1 MNALVSL
8 NARCEGGTVRRIA
21 LVYNARSEFD
31 LKVMAGV
38 AAYIQDR
45 RRPDAR
51 NSADSI
57 VVKIH
62 DECDFQY
69 RKADGIVTKLDD
81 PEIRI
86 AALDAAI
93 PVVGFGQSALQDH
106 KNSSVP
112 YLSTN
117 NEGVSEL
124 AAHHLF
130 HLGFRN
136 FAYVRLHAPSSWDEQ
151 RERAFIRRVHER
163 GADCFVYENPAAVV
177 DDHDLLGRW
186 LTRLPKP
193 IGIMVANDARA
204 CEVVESCHSFRL
216 KIPSEVAIIG
226 VDNSELLC
234 SLSLPALTS
243 IDLGAARIGY
253 EAAHLLHRL
262 MEGQTI
268 KSRMIEPTGV
278 IARQSTICPANRD
291 PFVTRAI
298 GFIESH
304 HAKPIKVSDVA
315 NASGVSASV
324 LESRFVR
331 AFGRT
336 ISSVIRD
343 ARLEHVKKLVSDT
356 DVPLKQIA
364 PETGFRSVQHM
375 TTLFRKAFGQSP
387 ARYRKIAA
395 LANLRHTITF
405 ETCDM
410 AVRPET
416 AA

>member
-1 MNALVSL
+1 MHDVK
-8 NARCEGGTVRRIA
+8 GGTVRRIA

-31 LKVMAGV
+31 LKVMSGV

-45 RRPDAR
+45 RRPGAR

-62 DECDFQY
+62 DTCDFQF
-69 RKADGIVTKLDD
+69 RNADGVVTKLDD
-81 PEIRI
+81 PEIGI

-93 PVVGFGQSALQDH
+93 PIVGFGQSAH

-136 FAYVRLHAPSSWDEQ
+136 FAYVPLRTPNSWDEQ
-151 RERAFIRRVHER
+151 RERAFVRRVHER
-163 GADCFVYENPAAVV
+163 GADCFVYENAAAMV
-177 DDHDLLGRW
+177 DDHESLGHW
-186 LTRLPKP
+186 LKRLPKP

-204 CEVVESCHSFRL
+204 CEVVESCHAFGL
-216 KIPSEVAIIG
+216 KIPSDVAIIG

-234 SLSLPALTS
+234 SLSLPSLTS

-253 EAAHLLHRL
+253 EAADLLHRL
-262 MEGQTI
+262 MDGQQIT
-268 KSRMIEPTGV
+268 SRMIEPTGV
-278 IARQSTICPANRD
+278 IPRQSTICPATRD
-291 PFVTRAI
+291 PFVIRAI

-324 LESRFVR
+324 LESRFVK

-336 ISSVIRD
+336 ISSVIRE
-343 ARLEHVKKLVSDT
+343 ARLEHVKRLVSDT
-356 DVPLKQIA
+356 DAPLKQIA

-387 ARYRKIAA
+387 ARYRKMAA
-395 LANLRHTITF
+395 LASLRRTITF
-405 ETCDM
+405 ETCDL
-410 AVRPET
+410 AVRPGT